1 LSFKIQLV
9 RSSYLK
15 FEIYTIRYVPLSNNL
30 QIKTLTGSNISPYI
44 PSLAQLRIEI
54 FREYPYLYDGSFK
67 YEQNYLKTYT
77 ESPDSLAVIVFDG
90 DEPVGVSTAIPMD
103 HETEEFK
110 RPFIEQGY
118 NPNNVFYCGESILKK
133 EYRGKG
139 FYSRFFKEREDHA
152 KKLGRFDI
160 ITFCA
165 VVRPDKHPLKPEN
178 YRPLDPIWKKF
189 GYSKHPELT
198 TTYTWKDI
206 NEEKESP
213 KKMVFW
219 LKWM

>member
-1 LSFKIQLV
+1 M
-9 RSSYLK
+9 
-15 FEIYTIRYVPLSNNL
+15 SNNL
-30 QIKTLTGSNISPYI
+30 HIEILTGSDIAAFTSE
-44 PSLAQLRIEI
+44 LAYLRIEI
-54 FREYPYLYDGSFK
+54 FREFPYLYDGSLE
-67 YEQNYLKTYT
+67 YERNYLKTYS
-77 ESPDSLAVIVFDG
+77 ESSDSLAVIVFDG
-90 DEPVGVSTAIPMD
+90 EKPVGVSTGLPMD

-110 RPFIEQGY
+110 HPFIEEGY
-118 NPNNVFYCGESILKK
+118 NPNNIFYCGESILKK
-133 EYRGKG
+133 EYRGRG

-165 VVRPDKHPLKPEN
+165 VVRPNKHPLKPVN

-189 GYSKHPELT
+189 GYTKHPELT
-198 TTYTWKDI
+198 TTYTWKDV

-219 LKWM
+219 LKEL

>member
-1 LSFKIQLV
+1 M
-9 RSSYLK
+9 
-15 FEIYTIRYVPLSNNL
+15 SNNL
-30 QIKTLTGSNISPYI
+30 HIKTLKGSDIAAFTSE
-44 PSLAQLRIEI
+44 LAYLRIEI
-54 FREYPYLYDGSFK
+54 FREFPYLYDGSLE
-67 YEQNYLKTYT
+67 YERNYLKTYS
-77 ESPDSLAVIVFDG
+77 ESSDSLAVIVFDE
-90 DEPVGVSTAIPMD
+90 DKPVGVSTGLPMD

-110 RPFIEQGY
+110 HPFIEEGY
-118 NPNNVFYCGESILKK
+118 NPNNIFYCGESILKK
-133 EYRGKG
+133 EYRGRG

-165 VVRPDKHPLKPEN
+165 VVRPDKHPLKPVN

-189 GYSKHPELT
+189 GYTKHPELT
-198 TTYTWKDI
+198 TTYSWKDV

-219 LKWM
+219 LKEL